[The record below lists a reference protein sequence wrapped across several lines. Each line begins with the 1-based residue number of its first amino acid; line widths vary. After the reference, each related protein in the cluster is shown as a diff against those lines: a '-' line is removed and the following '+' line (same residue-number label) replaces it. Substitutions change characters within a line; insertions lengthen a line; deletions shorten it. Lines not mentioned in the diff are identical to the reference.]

1 MFSDEPTRV
10 SQIIKDFLSGQRGD
24 MTGPSGGLQ
33 ALLAIGADAKDDCAA
48 YDIDKPVTL
57 VVGSDYVRGPKFALY
72 EMGLLSNFDIGY
84 YLVAANI
91 SDIAAMGAAPIGV
104 VTVVRYPNDLH
115 DEEFKLILAGLHQA
129 ATHLRALQLGGP
141 TAPAGRH
148 TLPCPH
154 S

>member
-10 SQIIKDFLSGQRGD
+10 SQIIKDFLSGQSGA
-24 MTGPSGGLQ
+24 MTGPSGGPQ

-91 SDIAAMGAAPIGV
+91 SDIA
-104 VTVVRYPNDLH
+104 
-115 DEEFKLILAGLHQA
+115 
-129 ATHLRALQLGGP
+129 P
-141 TAPAGRH
+141 TAPPPLA
-148 TLPCPH
+148 LL
-154 S
+154 